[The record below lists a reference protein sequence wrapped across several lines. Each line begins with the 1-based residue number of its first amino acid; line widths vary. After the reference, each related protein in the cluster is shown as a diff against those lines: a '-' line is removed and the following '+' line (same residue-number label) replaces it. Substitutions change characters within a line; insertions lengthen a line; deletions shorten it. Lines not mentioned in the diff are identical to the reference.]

1 MSTTFLSLVAAG
13 ALTLAPPAQASSNLL
28 PQSTEP
34 PAGGGSAQPRESEG
48 EREVLTL
55 EAAIAQAEKSSLDLE
70 VLRARAAQAE
80 TISAKV
86 WSAYLPQLSVAGG
99 YTYNNTA
106 AELMMPTAEA
116 IRDMGVPIDPE
127 GEDLPG
133 APTPYVS
140 VPYGFESL
148 EIQKQHAFAAQAQLS
163 QAIFAPTLWTAGRVA
178 GLSERISELNI
189 ENARREV
196 LFAVTQSFYAVAT
209 MQESVKVTEALL
221 KVAADHERDAQLQ
234 VETGTAPRLTLLR
247 AQLDRSRAEQDLVRA
262 QTNLVSARL
271 ALATLLN
278 RRADFEVAPP
288 PEPEVP
294 ADLERGEVLR
304 LANEA
309 IERRPDIAA
318 LSVQRDVAQIQH
330 GQSWFKY
337 LPTIGL
343 SANYSIQNAAG
354 FTGRPDNW
362 NVGLGLNWN
371 IFDGGLRE
379 AENRELAAKLREARA
394 LEEQAQRNARDEVFR
409 ARLDLESARANR
421 LKAEDTARLARESAA
436 MVELQF
442 RAGASSYIEVADSNS
457 VLTQAE
463 VGLLTERLNEQLAAL
478 QLIKAAGL
486 FAVDGSL

>member
-1 MSTTFLSLVAAG
+1 MSTTFLSLVAAS
-13 ALTLAPPAQASSNLL
+13 ALSLSPSSQATDRLL

-34 PAGGGSAQPRESEG
+34 QTGGGASTAEATQAEQ
-48 EREVLTL
+48 EVLTL

-86 WSAYLPQLSVAGG
+86 WSSYLPQVSVGG
-99 YTYNNTA
+99 SYTYNNTA

-133 APTPYVS
+133 APTSLVS
-140 VPYGFESL
+140 VPYGFENL

-163 QAIFAPTLWTAGRVA
+163 QAIFVPAVWTAGRVA

-221 KVAADHERDAQLQ
+221 KVAADHEKDAQLQ
-234 VETGTAPRLTLLR
+234 VDTGTAPRLTLLR
-247 AQLDRSRAEQDLVRA
+247 AQLDRSRAEQDVVRA

-278 RRADFEVAPP
+278 RRANFEVAPP
-288 PEPEVP
+288 PEPTVP
-294 ADLERGEVLR
+294 QDLERGEVVR
-304 LANEA
+304 LADEA

-318 LSVQRDVAQIQH
+318 ISVQRDVAQVQH
-330 GQSWFKY
+330 SQSWFKY
-337 LPTIGL
+337 LPTL
-343 SANYSIQNAAG
+343 ALTARYSIQNAAG

-362 NVGLGLNWN
+362 SAGLGLNWN

-394 LEEQAQRNARDEVFR
+394 LEEQSQRNVRDEVFR

-421 LKAEDTARLARESAA
+421 LKAEDSARLARESSA

-442 RAGASSYIEVADSNS
+442 RAGASSYIEVADANS

-478 QLIKAAGL
+478 RLVKAAGL
-486 FAVDGSL
+486 FAVDGEL